1 MGPWLTK
8 LATALLLPL
17 SLGLALL
24 LAAVILVAVR
34 RTRLGLTALCAAFL
48 WLWLCSMGSL
58 ADHLAASLEG
68 RFRPLP
74 VEQEEPADA
83 IVVLGGST
91 SPRVAPRVTVDL
103 SGSGDRLLQAARL
116 FRAGKAPVI
125 VVSGGIVDEGD
136 AGIPEAISMTETLVE
151 LGVPRSAI
159 LLESESH
166 DTHENCRE
174 VATLLEQRGIEEVL
188 LVTSAVH
195 MRRALATCRSAGM
208 RARPSPTDYRTFERP
223 LTLLDWTPK
232 VSALARTTRALRE
245 YLATQLYIRR
255 GWIDPRHLDL
265 PAPTPSAE
273 ALEEGSQPGVAP
285 D

>member
-1 MGPWLTK
+1 MGPWLTE
-8 LATALLLPL
+8 LATALILPL

-24 LAAVILVAVR
+24 LAAAILVARR
-34 RTRLGLTALCAAFL
+34 RTRLGLAALCAAFL
-48 WLWLCSMGSL
+48 WLWLCSMGAL

-68 RFRPLP
+68 RFRPVP

-116 FRAGKAPVI
+116 FRAGKAPLI
-125 VVSGGIVDEGD
+125 VVSGGIADEGD

-255 GWIDPRHLDL
+255 GWIDPRHLRL

-273 ALEEGSQPGVAP
+273 ALEEGSQPAVGP